1 MMDNM
6 TMMYIPDLAAQNGE
20 GGSYVYGY
28 GLTLAKAVEL
38 WQLGVRGEL
47 SPKTVVWY
55 AGMLKHLLIY
65 YGPETQVEALTLDDL
80 RRYRAYLLDER
91 KNQRTGNP
99 LSVNTVDA
107 HVRAIKGFFSWLQKD
122 GKIKK
127 NPSQR
132 LKRPDLPKRGRRG
145 VSDADAE
152 KMFAAAMPLMDEA
165 ERAEAAQMLRVY
177 LSAGRQLVGHGAARQ
192 KLLVMVGKVRA
203 VAMLSVL
210 ASTACRLGGFCGLQ
224 VHDLELDGSQALIHE
239 KGNKE
244 RPVFL
249 LPEAV
254 AALRDWL
261 AVRPANT
268 GVTAVWTGLQWP
280 RYWGTALGPDGVA
293 SHLTRLKKAA
303 GVTGKVNAHQWRHMT
318 LRRLT
323 QAGMP
328 LGMVADIAGH
338 SDVRTTRD
346 FYGSFET
353 DELHRAFDRYSSLPV
368 VANRD
373 LKMEDGRLLGGIL
386 EKEGDG

>member
-165 ERAEAAQMLRVY
+165 ERAEAAQMLRGY

-244 RPVFL
+244 RPVFFATRGSGGATGL
-249 LPEAV
+249 AGGAPSEHGCDGSVDGVAV
-254 AALRDWL
+254 AALLGDGTGSRRGSL
-261 AVRPANT
+261 ASDPVEKSCRSDGQGERPSMA
-268 GVTAVWTGLQWP
+268 A
-280 RYWGTALGPDGVA
+280 YDAASPDAGGD
-293 SHLTRLKKAA
+293 AA
-303 GVTGKVNAHQWRHMT
+303 GNG
-318 LRRLT
+318 
-323 QAGMP
+323 G
-328 LGMVADIAGH
+328 
-338 SDVRTTRD
+338 
-346 FYGSFET
+346 
-353 DELHRAFDRYSSLPV
+353 RYCW
-368 VANRD
+368 A
-373 LKMEDGRLLGGIL
+373 
-386 EKEGDG
+386 